1 MGIQKYVGIR
11 PAPGY
16 PACPYH
22 KDKETIFEIL
32 DVTAKTGMKLTE
44 SYAMYPAASVS
55 GFYFAHPKAKYFG
68 VGLIGRDQ
76 VLRIAELSGQTV
88 EEVERLYSASLN
100 Y

>member
-1 MGIQKYVGIR
+1 
-11 PAPGY
+11 
-16 PACPYH
+16 
-22 KDKETIFEIL
+22 
-32 DVTAKTGMKLTE
+32 
-44 SYAMYPAASVS
+44 MYPAASVS